1 MMYTFDI
8 TKYINCVSIVSSL
21 RLKYKRFIP
30 KGCKDIETIEL
41 KVLAMHIN
49 RRNSGPPDF
58 SALGALTDYT
68 WQRHLAEKIR
78 FKYIVYKTNNKYYE
92 ILTIYE

>member
-1 MMYTFDI
+1 MTYSFDM
-8 TKYINCVSIVSSL
+8 TKYINCVSTVSSL

-41 KVLAMHIN
+41 KVLAMHLN

-58 SALGALTDYT
+58 SALDALNVYT
-68 WQRHLAEKIR
+68 WQRHLAGKSRLSGI
-78 FKYIVYKTNNKYYE
+78 
-92 ILTIYE
+92 

>member
-41 KVLAMHIN
+41 KVLAMLK
-49 RRNSGPPDF
+49 SP
-58 SALGALTDYT
+58 
-68 WQRHLAEKIR
+68 K
-78 FKYIVYKTNNKYYE
+78 
-92 ILTIYE
+92 